1 MSVFL
6 VSKIL
11 ISKMETTNY
20 IKDRFQQQLDW
31 MSAKS
36 EKNQVKYRTLRVM
49 TLFCAISVPF
59 LTGYVS
65 DERWYLKVV
74 IGTLGVVIAF
84 SEGLLSLYKY
94 HDNWLTYRN
103 SVNALNRE
111 KVMYDTQ
118 SGVYYKVSPDDAFRT
133 FVNNV
138 ENILANENS
147 LWSAN
152 MKENKTEK
160 KND

>member
-1 MSVFL
+1 
-6 VSKIL
+6 
-11 ISKMETTNY
+11 MEITNY
-20 IKDRFQQQLDW
+20 INNRFQQQLDW
-31 MSAKS
+31 MSAKA
-36 EKNQVKYRTLRVM
+36 EKNQVKYRILRVI
-49 TLFCAISVPF
+49 TLFCAIVLPF
-59 LTGYVS
+59 LTGYVT
-65 DERWYLKVV
+65 DQLWYLKVV
-74 IGTLGVVIAF
+74 IGVLGVVIAF

-94 HDNWLTYRN
+94 QDNWLTYRN

-118 SGVYYKVSPDDAFRT
+118 SGIYFKLSSEDAFHT

-138 ENILANENS
+138 ENILANENA
-147 LWSAN
+147 LWTIN

>member
-1 MSVFL
+1 
-6 VSKIL
+6 
-11 ISKMETTNY
+11 METTNY

-31 MSAKS
+31 MSAKA
-36 EKNQVKYRTLRVM
+36 EKNQVKYRTLRVI
-49 TLFCAISVPF
+49 TLFCAITLPF
-59 LTGYVS
+59 LTGYLT
-65 DERWYLKVV
+65 DQLWYLKVV
-74 IGTLGVVIAF
+74 IGVLGVVIAF

-94 HDNWLTYRN
+94 QDNWLTYRN

-118 SGVYYKVSPDDAFRT
+118 SGVYFKLSPGDAFHT

-138 ENILANENS
+138 ENILANENV
-147 LWSAN
+147 LWTVN
-152 MKENKTEK
+152 MKENKTDK